1 MFKIFLQIVLFLTYF
16 LVPLTYQ
23 TKTKHQNT
31 MKTSIYQKQL
41 VSKYKKKPIKELVFL
56 YDLAMHKIVAA
67 YSQPIEAEELT
78 KIQTQFYILSDII
91 EQKRKS
97 FEFED

>member
-1 MFKIFLQIVLFLTYF
+1 
-16 LVPLTYQ
+16 
-23 TKTKHQNT
+23 

-41 VSKYKKKPIKELVFL
+41 VSKYEKKPIKELVFL
-56 YDLAMHKIVAA
+56 YDLTMHKIVAA

-78 KIQTQFYILSDII
+78 KIQTQFYILSGII

>member
-1 MFKIFLQIVLFLTYF
+1 LFKIFLQIVLFLTYF
-16 LVPLTYQ
+16 LVTLTYQ

-41 VSKYKKKPIKELVFL
+41 VSKYEKKPIKELVFL

>member
-1 MFKIFLQIVLFLTYF
+1 LFKIFLQIVLFLTYF

-41 VSKYKKKPIKELVFL
+41 VSKYEKKPINELVFL